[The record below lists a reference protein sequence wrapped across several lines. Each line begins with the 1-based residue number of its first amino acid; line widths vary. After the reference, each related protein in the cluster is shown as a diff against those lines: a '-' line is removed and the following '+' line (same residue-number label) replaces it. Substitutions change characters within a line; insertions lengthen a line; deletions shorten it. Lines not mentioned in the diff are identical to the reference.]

1 MMVARRDQSGVRM
14 SVQPVSGSDVRV
26 RILDIAANAFMR
38 RGFSA
43 TTIDDIADEVGATKG
58 LIYYHF
64 RSKLDI
70 FLAVYEEGMRRVSA
84 RVAPLAGLPGSG
96 RVRLTAMSIA
106 HVENLMTD
114 LGYHNVIHQGVR
126 EQTSAALK
134 AHHRD
139 QLLALNELRS
149 DYETLFGDVVA
160 DGMSDGSLRP
170 LDGRLV
176 TRTLLSNLNAVDMWY
191 HPIDGQTDHDIRAL
205 ATRIVDIVI
214 GGVAAGAV
222 SSTEEREDAQ

>member
-1 MMVARRDQSGVRM
+1 M
-14 SVQPVSGSDVRV
+14 SVQPVSGTDVRV
-26 RILDIAANAFMR
+26 RILDIAANAFMQ

-64 RSKLDI
+64 RSKFDI

-84 RVAPLAGLPGSG
+84 RVAPLSDRPGSG
-96 RVRLTAMSIA
+96 RERLAAMSIA
-106 HVENLMTD
+106 HLENLMTD

-149 DYETLFGDVVA
+149 DYETLFGNVVS
-160 DGMSDGSLRP
+160 DGMADGSLRVS
-170 LDGRLV
+170 DRRLV

-191 HPIDGQTDHDIRAL
+191 HPVSGQGHDDIRSL
-205 ATRIVDIVI
+205 ATKIVDILI
-214 GGVAAGAV
+214 GGIAGD
-222 SSTEEREDAQ
+222 SSTENPVDSEGDGTR

>member
-1 MMVARRDQSGVRM
+1 M
-14 SVQPVSGSDVRV
+14 SVQPVSGADTRV
-26 RILDIAANAFMR
+26 RILDVAANAFMQ

-64 RSKLDI
+64 RSKFDI

-84 RVAPLAGLPGSG
+84 RVAPLADLPGSG
-96 RVRLTAMSIA
+96 RERLVAMSVA
-106 HVENLMTD
+106 HLENLMTD

-149 DYETLFGDVVA
+149 DYETLFGDVVG
-160 DGMSDGSLRP
+160 DGMADGSLRAS
-170 LDGRLV
+170 DRRLV

-191 HPIDGQTDHDIRAL
+191 HPIAGQGQTDIRSL
-205 ATRIVDIVI
+205 AMKIVDILI
-214 GGVAAGAV
+214 GGIAGD
-222 SSTEEREDAQ
+222 SPTGKPDDREGDDVR